1 MGLLIF
7 KFLGVS
13 ASLSNRKWVSNGSYN
28 GSTTMYCTRPDCV
41 DTLSMPTMKA
51 TSSIFL
57 SKVI

>member
-13 ASLSNRKWVSNGSYN
+13 ATISDRKWVSNGSYN
-28 GSTTMYCTRPDCV
+28 GSTRVYYTRPNCV
-41 DTLSMPTMKA
+41 DTLRVTPMKA
-51 TSSIFL
+51 ASSIFL